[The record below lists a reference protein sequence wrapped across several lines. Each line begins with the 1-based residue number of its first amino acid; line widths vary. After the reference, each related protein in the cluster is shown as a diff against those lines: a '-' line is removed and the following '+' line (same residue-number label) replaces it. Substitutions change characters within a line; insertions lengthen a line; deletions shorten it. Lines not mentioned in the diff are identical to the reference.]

1 MTTELLT
8 VLIVVPTVVVVFAI
22 WYMLWQ
28 ARTTP
33 RSATIAVLAGAV
45 LVGWMVFTMVAAT
58 RGYYLPPEA
67 GGASRIGIQ
76 LAVALAGLV
85 FFLVASPSLRG
96 LLTNQKFLIRLN
108 VWRLVGAVFLAL
120 MFTGQMPALWALPAG
135 LGDVAIGA
143 TAFWVARHLDE
154 PGGHRRAVIFNWLGM
169 LDLVVAI
176 GLGNATS
183 PGPLHL
189 FNTTPTAEL
198 ITHFPLALVPG
209 FLVPLAFMLHVVS
222 LWQLSGRP
230 WVTVPVRAP
239 EETHSISAD
248 RFPSA

>member
-1 MTTELLT
+1 MTSGVLT
-8 VLIVVPTVVVVFAI
+8 VLIVVPTILVVLTI
-22 WYMLWQ
+22 CYMLWHEHTSP
-28 ARTTP
+28 RT
-33 RSATIAVLAGAV
+33 AAVAVFAGVV
-45 LVGWMVFTMVAAT
+45 LVAWMVLTMIAAG
-58 RGYYLPPEA
+58 RGYYLPPA
-67 GGASRIGIQ
+67 PGGVPAVPIQ
-76 LAVALAGLV
+76 LVVALAGLSV
-85 FFLVASPSLRG
+85 CFVASPSLRS

-135 LGDVAIGA
+135 LGDVLIGA

-169 LDLVVAI
+169 ADLVVAI
-176 GLGNATS
+176 GLGSATS
-183 PGPLHL
+183 PGPLHI
-189 FNTTPTAEL
+189 FHTTPTSEL

-230 WVTVPVRAP
+230 WAP
-239 EETHSISAD
+239 SS
-248 RFPSA
+248 